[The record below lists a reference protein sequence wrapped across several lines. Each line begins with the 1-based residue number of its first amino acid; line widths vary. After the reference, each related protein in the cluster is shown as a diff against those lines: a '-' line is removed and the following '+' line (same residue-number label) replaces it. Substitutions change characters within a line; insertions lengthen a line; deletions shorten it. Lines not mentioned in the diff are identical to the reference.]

1 MQRRDLLKG
10 AAAIPVSLAMPAGIA
25 SADTATRGTLTIW
38 LGYPETAEAYRL
50 AMAEF
55 RRTYPNV
62 QVELLTFELREFEAK
77 LAISVPTGSGP
88 DILALHDF
96 LFPRYHESGALDT
109 VPADLAQVVNDPRVI
124 DTPFKNVVTRDGRPW
139 GVPWWSGRN
148 ALFCNLDHLRE
159 AGLSGPPTSYDEI
172 WTHAQKLAK
181 RNANGDLT
189 RAGISLRKTGPS
201 GVTQKFV
208 YFYYQLAGVQMLEQG
223 GRPGTVR
230 STIREKIDAAGRV
243 LLDHVEHL
251 HGPKKSDDWALRADA
266 QGFASG
272 DQSMF
277 MRESWVIPFVKK
289 NGPTINFSVTPIP
302 RGAAWGAFNLIQVLS
317 VNKESRLKNAA
328 WDFIRVMQGQ
338 PILNNVLESSGWIP
352 LRKDRDY
359 SAILAQEPR
368 YGSMINTP
376 PGQTQ
381 YLEAPNTAYEEVTT
395 RMGEVIQTA
404 FRDASIVGNMDA
416 AKRTMMRVHDVAV
429 RVLRD
434 QGIFAE

>member
-1 MQRRDLLKG
+1 
-10 AAAIPVSLAMPAGIA
+10 
-25 SADTATRGTLTIW
+25 
-38 LGYPETAEAYRL
+38 
-50 AMAEF
+50 
-55 RRTYPNV
+55 
-62 QVELLTFELREFEAK
+62 
-77 LAISVPTGSGP
+77 
-88 DILALHDF
+88 
-96 LFPRYHESGALDT
+96 
-109 VPADLAQVVNDPRVI
+109 
-124 DTPFKNVVTRDGRPW
+124 
-139 GVPWWSGRN
+139 
-148 ALFCNLDHLRE
+148 
-159 AGLSGPPTSYDEI
+159 
-172 WTHAQKLAK
+172 
-181 RNANGDLT
+181 
-189 RAGISLRKTGPS
+189 
-201 GVTQKFV
+201 
-208 YFYYQLAGVQMLEQG
+208 MLEPG
-223 GRPGTVR
+223 SKPGTVR

-243 LLDHVEHL
+243 MLDHVEHL

-289 NGPTINFSVTPIP
+289 NGPTINFSVSPIP

-317 VNKESRLKNAA
+317 VNKDSRLKNAA

-416 AKRTMMRVHDVAV
+416 AKRTMMRVHDVAA